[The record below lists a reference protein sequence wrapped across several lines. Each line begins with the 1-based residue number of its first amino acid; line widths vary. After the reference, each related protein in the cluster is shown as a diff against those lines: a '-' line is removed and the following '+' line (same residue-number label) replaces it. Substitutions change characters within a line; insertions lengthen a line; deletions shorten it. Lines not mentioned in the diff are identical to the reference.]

1 MKHGIHES
9 RHLSHEAL
17 SIALDEEVERQIAPD
32 TAAIADDCS
41 VRVSVSDRNCSCASQ
56 QFQTL
61 IITVG
66 GMTAVANRTD
76 HTVSKLQHDHCGV
89 NIARCTDRRIV
100 HHA

>member
-1 MKHGIHES
+1 MFCEGLIRCQSHNHRDTPITSSDGNRCVMEHSIHES
-9 RHLSHEAL
+9 YHLSHEAL

-41 VRVSVSDRNCSCASQ
+41 VRVIVSDRNCSCASQ

-66 GMTAVANRTD
+66 GMTAVANR
-76 HTVSKLQHDHCGV
+76 
-89 NIARCTDRRIV
+89 
-100 HHA
+100 